1 MQYDLL
7 IQCLAD
13 NAARIRQLAEGVSLD
28 QARWKPNPSSWSIL
42 EVINHLLDEEK
53 YDFRV
58 RLDIIL
64 HSPEKPWP
72 DINTQAWV
80 SERGYNQRDLI
91 ESIHNFSTERNNSLA
106 WLKSLVSPHWEAAC
120 TTTFGTILAGDM
132 FTAWVGHDLLHM
144 RQMVELHHAYLLNL
158 AAPFSL
164 AYAGKW

>member
-7 IQCLAD
+7 IQSMAD
-13 NAARIRQLAEGVSLD
+13 NAARIRQLAEGVSAE
-28 QARWKPNPSSWSIL
+28 QARWKPNPSAWSIL

-72 DINTQAWV
+72 AIDTPGWV
-80 SERGYNQRDLI
+80 TERAYNQRDLV
-91 ESIHNFSTERNNSLA
+91 ESIHNFSAERNDSLT
-106 WLKSLVSPHWEAAC
+106 WLKGLVSPHWEAAC

-132 FTAWVGHDLLHM
+132 VVSWVVHDLLHM

-158 AAPFSL
+158 VVPFGV